1 MSKIRSAVA
10 LAAAV
15 AGVAAGAVLT
25 AAPASAATAPC
36 PANYYCFYQDRN
48 YNHGTH
54 GWHLNYNTTSQGS
67 FDHPPA
73 GPAADYRSE
82 LSSIINNGDRTICVY
97 NHRAVIGDKLI
108 VKVAPYHDFIDLADV
123 PGANDK
129 ADFWRIGGC

>member
-36 PANYYCFYQDRN
+36 PANYYCFYQNSN
-48 YNHGTH
+48 YNRQVS
-54 GWHLNYNTTSQGS
+54 GWHLNYNSTASGS
-67 FDHPPA
+67 FLNPPSSS
-73 GPAADYRSE
+73 GDKRSQ
-82 LSSIINNGDRTICVY
+82 LSSIINNGNRTICVY

-108 VKVAPYHDFIDLADV
+108 VKVGPYHDFPDLADV
-123 PGANDK
+123 PDANDK